1 MFRSCTRYIFLPALL
16 FFTGT
21 TVPAQPSATQVKND
35 FLKNGVTDVEGI
47 VINKEWYKDHYLWKA
62 SFRTILPVKPEE
74 VEGLKGVT
82 MVRHVVAHYE
92 CSGSS
97 CSKNWSGLAYSEYKG
112 IDLPLPSAGEL
123 NDMLKKEAAARP
135 ELFFRSM
142 SGKLDITEIGI
153 HATEPKYEWVNPKKL
168 TFNAYKKNRE
178 EANYTEIA
186 LVETPL
192 GVTLLRDGMKS
203 PWRIS
208 SAVEMRE
215 KLVQI
220 SRSNKNDAANA
231 GIQAAQFS
239 SDEAKNKAEM
249 ERLKTPVPPKFV
261 TMEAAAN
268 DAYLML
274 FNLTREQYY
283 YYIGMMLSPEFRC
296 SGCMYT
302 LNENGKRRVNEII
315 SAAYDGNGNFR
326 DQFCMTP
333 SFSIEGSAAYFK
345 NRKNDMSAG
354 SFFMIDK
361 VGEYYYINSATLR
374 VSKDAT
380 ANAAL
385 KALNCGAN
393 DGLTGPANEPV
404 PAAGSWKTG
413 DKVMVKDAGKWYPA
427 TVLQVQ
433 GGKWFVHYD
442 GWDAKYDAWVGPNR
456 IKSN

>member
-1 MFRSCTRYIFLPALL
+1 MFRNTLQYIPAGLIML
-16 FFTGT
+16 
-21 TVPAQPSATQVKND
+21 VINLSASAQPSATQVKND
-35 FLKNGVTDVEGI
+35 FMKNGVTAVEGI
-47 VINKEWYKDHYLWKA
+47 IINKEWYKDHYLWKA
-62 SFRTILPVKPEE
+62 SFRTTLPVKPEE

-92 CSGSS
+92 CSGS
-97 CSKNWSGLAYSEYKG
+97 CSKTWSGLAYSEYKG
-112 IDLPLPSAGEL
+112 IDLPLPSANEL

-142 SGKLDITEIGI
+142 SGKLDITEIGV

-192 GVTLLRDGMKS
+192 GITLLRDGMKS

-208 SAVEMRE
+208 SAVEMRQN
-215 KLVQI
+215 LVEI

-239 SDEAKNKAEM
+239 GDEAKSKAEA
-249 ERLKTPVPPKFV
+249 ERLKVPTPPKFA
-261 TMEAAAN
+261 TAEAAAT
-268 DAYLML
+268 DAYTML

-283 YYIGMMLSPEFRC
+283 YYIGMMMSPEFRC
-296 SGCMYT
+296 SGCTYT
-302 LNENGKRRVNEII
+302 LNENGKRRANEII
-315 SAAYDGNGNFR
+315 LAAYDGNGSFR

-333 SFSIEGSAAYFK
+333 VFSIEGSAAYFK
-345 NRKNDMSAG
+345 NRKNDMSAS

-361 VGEYYYINSATLR
+361 VGDYYYINSATLR

-380 ANAAL
+380 ANATL
-385 KALNCGAN
+385 KALSCGAN
-393 DGLTGPANEPV
+393 DGLSGPANEPA
-404 PAAGSWKTG
+404 PAAGNWKTG

-433 GGKWFVHYD
+433 GGKWFIHYD